1 MPRMTSSS
9 HLAALA
15 LLAGCAAPQPPAA
28 APAAPFNELGRADAP
43 VTIVEFSDLQCPH
56 CTRHAAQVLPELR
69 RHYVDTGKLRYV
81 ARDLPLP
88 MHAQAFQAA
97 VVARCAGEQGRFWEF
112 REALSMARMRLG
124 EETYATLAGEFGLDA
139 ARLEAC
145 RRDGAQAAA
154 VRADMAAAGRLGI
167 RSTPTFV
174 IGRTVEGELQGEIVT
189 GSKDYATFARRI
201 DALLEAPR

>member
-1 MPRMTSSS
+1 MPRMTRPGTSPHSRSSR
-9 HLAALA
+9 AAR
-15 LLAGCAAPQPPAA
+15 PAA
-28 APAAPFNELGRADAP
+28 AGRGPPAPFNELGRADAP

-56 CTRHAAQVLPELR
+56 CARHAAQVLPELR

-97 VVARCAGEQGRFWEF
+97 VVARCAGEQGRFWEV

-124 EETYATLAGEFGLDA
+124 EETYATLAREFGSTPRA
-139 ARLEAC
+139 SRP
-145 RRDGAQAAA
+145 A
-154 VRADMAAAGRLGI
+154 VVTRAGRRGPRRHGRCRQARI

-174 IGRTVEGELQGEIVT
+174 ISRTVEAELQGEIVT
-189 GSKDYATFARRI
+189 GSKDYATFARRM
-201 DALLEAPR
+201 DALLAAPR